1 MGKLPGIL
9 RTVDHIGNN
18 KPVTAWE
25 VGAPGFKTWYD
36 GISSSVPPYECP
48 EFRLITFTNF

>member
-25 VGAPGFKTWYD
+25 VGAPGFKTWYP

>member
-1 MGKLPGIL
+1 MGKLPGIP

-25 VGAPGFKTWYD
+25 VGAPGFKTWCP
-36 GISSSVPPYECP
+36 GISSTVQPYECP
-48 EFRLITFTNF
+48 EFGLITFRNF

>member
-1 MGKLPGIL
+1 MGKLPGIP